1 MKNNRLLKSVSI
13 LMIAVTFLIFSCKD
27 EERITTQ
34 DTQDITEE
42 ALTDSYFQDM
52 DDMAGVAVESP
63 SENEF
68 SGGRG
73 KGTITI
79 DDNRFDCAL
88 AVTIER
94 TNADPTHPTGI
105 ITVDFGTAGCE
116 DNRGNERKGKL
127 IFTYNGRRFVTG
139 STIITTPVNYSIN
152 GVLLEG
158 TRTVTNLSTG
168 TATPEFNV
176 VLTGGMATF
185 EDGSVAERESN
196 ISWKWNRTVTPA
208 ELTINQSSTA
218 SGTTRG
224 GREYKV
230 SLLEELKYKRF
241 CGLPVSGIK
250 HYLIDGEKEITIDYG
265 EGACDGVMT
274 VTVNGVTRNI
284 SVN

>member
-1 MKNNRLLKSVSI
+1 MKSVSI
-13 LMIAVTFLIFSCKD
+13 LMIAVTFLVFSCKD
-27 EERITTQ
+27 EERITNQ

-42 ALTDSYFQDM
+42 ALTDSYYQDM

-79 DDNRFDCAL
+79 NDNRFDCAL
-88 AVTIER
+88 TVTIER
-94 TNADPTHPTGI
+94 TNSDQAHPTGI

-139 STIITTPVNYSIN
+139 STVITTPVGYSIN

-158 TRTVTNLSTG
+158 TRTVTNVSTSNV
-168 TATPEFNV
+168 TPEFHA
-176 VLTGGMATF
+176 VLTDGKATF
-185 EDGSVAERESN
+185 EDGTVAERESN
-196 ISWKWNRTVTPA
+196 ITWKWNRTVTPA

-218 SGTTRG
+218 SGITRG
-224 GREYKV
+224 GREYEV
-230 SLLEELKYKRF
+230 SLLAEIKYQRF
-241 CGLPVSGIK
+241 CGIPVSGIK
-250 HYLIDGEKEITIDYG
+250 HYVIDGEKEITIDYG
-265 EGACDGVMT
+265 NGTCDRALT
-274 VTVNGVTRNI
+274 ITVNGVTRNI

>member
-1 MKNNRLLKSVSI
+1 MKNNKLFKSASI
-13 LMIAVTFLIFSCKD
+13 LMIAVTSLVFSCKD
-27 EERITTQ
+27 EDRITAQ

-42 ALTDSYFQDM
+42 ALTDSYYQDI

-73 KGTITI
+73 KGIITI
-79 DDNRFDCAL
+79 NDSRFDCAL
-88 AVTIER
+88 NVTIER
-94 TNADPTHPTGI
+94 TNSDPAHPTGI

-127 IFTYNGRRFVTG
+127 IFSYNGKRFVTG
-139 STIITTPVNYSIN
+139 STVITTPVNYSIN

-158 TRTVTNLSTG
+158 TRTLTNVSTS
-168 TATPEFNV
+168 TDIPEFNV
-176 VLTGGMATF
+176 ILTDGKATF

-196 ISWKWNRTVTPA
+196 ITWKWNRTVTPA

-224 GREYKV
+224 GREYEV
-230 SLLEELKYKRF
+230 SLLAELKYKRF
-241 CGLPVSGIK
+241 CGIAVSGIK
-250 HYLIDGEKEITIDYG
+250 HYAIDGEKQITIDYG
-265 EGACDGVMT
+265 DGTCDRAMT
-274 VTVNGVTRNI
+274 VTVNGVTHNV